1 MKKTSGETTVQ
12 IGFKEA
18 LWSNERYKRACWIAV
33 AIMAAQCCT
42 GYYALLAYSAEIFDA
57 EFENDSLEDSEDFP
71 ISAKTGAQ
79 MVALSNLVGSA
90 LSIPLVFKV
99 GRRKIILYG

>member
-33 AIMAAQCCT
+33 AIMAAQCST
-42 GYYALLAYSAEIFDA
+42 GYYALLAYSAEIFDS
-57 EFENDSLEDSEDFP
+57 EFESESGEDFP

-79 MVALSNLVGSA
+79 MMALSNLVGSA